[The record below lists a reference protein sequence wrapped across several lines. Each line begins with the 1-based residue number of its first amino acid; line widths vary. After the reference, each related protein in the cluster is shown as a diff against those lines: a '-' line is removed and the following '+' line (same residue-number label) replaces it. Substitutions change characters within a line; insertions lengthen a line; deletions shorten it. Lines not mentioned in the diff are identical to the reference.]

1 MAGNGTKFGRRI
13 ELESESREIR
23 KGQVTMV
30 DVSKSFNQ
38 LAILQRKSELD
49 LHYIRHQANVKCH

>member
-1 MAGNGTKFGRRI
+1 MAGDGTMFERRI
-13 ELESESREIR
+13 ELESESRESR

-30 DVSKSFNQ
+30 DVKSFNQ

-49 LHYIRHQANVKCH
+49 LRYIRHQANVKCH